1 MALPEATRDWGWEFA
16 PTEEQK
22 FVYDLRG
29 WLLIPNVLD
38 AAEISLL
45 REHVVALKEGC
56 APDTSY
62 PSGRWEMPSQA
73 LLDHPVV
80 AGVLRE
86 IINPDRGED
95 CYGFRCESTDPRIRT
110 TSYEGLDLHG
120 GADIGPLAYNARN
133 GRIYSGQT
141 RVAWEL
147 NPVELGDGGSLLF
160 FTESLCHAGPLWTN
174 AERRRTSIFSVYS
187 PDTAQWHKT
196 NLEPEVIAGM
206 PPRRRTLFRGVW
218 GRDHHSNRYNTYV
231 GAGNTTQ

>member
-1 MALPEATRDWGWEFA
+1 MLRLATAFTTDYSIPLA
-16 PTEEQK
+16 PGT
-22 FVYDLRG
+22 LA
-29 WLLIPNVLD
+29 D
-38 AAEISLL
+38 A
-45 REHVVALKEGC
+45 VASSPRPPYRRRR
-56 APDTSY
+56 AARIT
-62 PSGRWEMPSQA
+62 
-73 LLDHPVV
+73 
-80 AGVLRE
+80 
-86 IINPDRGED
+86 PDRAEG
-95 CYGFRCESTDPRIRT
+95 CYGFRCESTDPRIHT
-110 TSYEGLDLHG
+110 TSYEGLDPYG
-120 GADIGPLAYNARN
+120 GANIGPLAYNTRN